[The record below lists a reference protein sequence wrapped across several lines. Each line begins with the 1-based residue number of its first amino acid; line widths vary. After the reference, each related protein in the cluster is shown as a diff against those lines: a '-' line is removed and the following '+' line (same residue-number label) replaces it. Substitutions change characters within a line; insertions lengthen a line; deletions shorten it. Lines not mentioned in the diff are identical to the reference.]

1 MKVASLGLI
10 VLLSGS
16 ALALA
21 SPAPSTGAALAAE
34 SGTASP
40 VTQLRAEAVSL
51 RPLFRSQLVA
61 RFLAGTAQLPEAAP
75 RTVYCDSARTR
86 CWTQA
91 EAAGL
96 PDTMRARLVERALDE
111 DFYYVTRYGSPLAY
125 ARPLEILAGAG
136 MREMAGKRVA
146 DFGYGTIGHL
156 RLLAQM
162 GAEVHGIEVDPL
174 LRALYA
180 PDVGEIGGDG
190 GQHGTL
196 ALHHGQWPA
205 TPELVT
211 EVGTGYDLF
220 LSKNTLK
227 HGYIH
232 PAEAVNP
239 RMLVHLGVDDSTYV
253 AALARSV
260 KPGGLA
266 MIYNLCPALA
276 PPGKPYIPWADGRC
290 PFERRLLEAAGFEV
304 VAFDRDDS
312 PAARAMGHALG
323 WDAGDHPMDLGHDLF
338 ATYTLLR
345 RRVR

>member
-1 MKVASLGLI
+1 MKHLRLTSLGL
-10 VLLSGS
+10 
-16 ALALA
+16 LALLA
-21 SPAPSTGAALAAE
+21 ISAAAATVVVAAE
-34 SGTASP
+34 PDSTSA
-40 VTQLRAEAVSL
+40 VAELRNEAEAL
-51 RPLFRSQLVA
+51 RPLFHSVLVT
-61 RFLAGTAQLPEAAP
+61 RFLAGTSRLPSIAP
-75 RTVYCDSARTR
+75 RTVYCDSGRTR

-91 EAAGL
+91 EATKL
-96 PDTMRARLVERALDE
+96 PDTLRARLVGRLLDE
-111 DFYYVTRYGSPLAY
+111 GFYYVTRYGSPLAY
-125 ARPLEILAGAG
+125 ARPLEILAESGVRDLAG
-136 MREMAGKRVA
+136 IRIA

-180 PDVGEIGGDG
+180 PDVGAVAGEGGRG
-190 GQHGTL
+190 GTL

-205 TPELVT
+205 ESALVA
-211 EVGTGYDLF
+211 EVGSGYDLF

-239 RMLVHLGVDDSTYV
+239 RMLVHLGVDDSAYV
-253 AALARSV
+253 AALARTV
-260 KPGGLA
+260 KRGGQV
-266 MIYNLCPALA
+266 MIYNLCPAPA

-290 PFERRLLEAAGFEV
+290 PFARPLLEAAGFEV

-323 WDAGDHPMDLGHDLF
+323 WDAGDHPMDLEHDLF

-345 RRVR
+345 RAR